1 MSKLSELLSIDWEA
15 LESPRLEEL
24 SSAFHAEV
32 RAFLDRLRAL
42 LDDPSLD
49 TSQCAEK
56 VVSLVREYGLITPC
70 DDLPPLTTRSFG
82 DIVPP

>member
-1 MSKLSELLSIDWEA
+1 MSKLSELLAVDSETLEPSQQMEFVNA
-15 LESPRLEEL
+15 LY
-24 SSAFHAEV
+24 AEV
-32 RAFLDRLRAL
+32 KVFLSQLMPLLR
-42 LDDPSLD
+42 DSSLD
-49 TSQCAEK
+49 TSHCAEK